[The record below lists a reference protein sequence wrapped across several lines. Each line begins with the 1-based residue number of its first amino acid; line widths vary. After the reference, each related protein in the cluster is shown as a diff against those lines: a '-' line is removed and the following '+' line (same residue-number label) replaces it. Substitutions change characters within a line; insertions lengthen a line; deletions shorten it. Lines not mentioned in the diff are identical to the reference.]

1 MEKIPR
7 SAIATIVLAL
17 SAGII
22 GFALGRYYTPPPNQ
36 TLKPTEIKNEQP
48 KTNPLFRS
56 QSATFQGEITKV
68 SGNKISVKDEKGQT
82 GDFSVADKVV
92 IYKFKE
98 GVSQASVSS
107 DLKTIDTGKQALVVL
122 ELINGQYQVVS
133 ISYLPPPPTPKP
145 TQ

>member
-7 SAIATIVLAL
+7 SVIATIVLAF